1 MSANIRNM
9 KLKSRMSLSYVMII
23 GICMIASI
31 AALFMLNKIGDN
43 LSSFYTNNY
52 TVTVNVW
59 RAKREMQAARADILH
74 AILEPDADETR
85 ESLEE
90 AKDSLANM
98 RAAFP
103 VIRESFKGDI
113 ALVDQVDSLLQRA
126 IVYRD
131 QVFELIEAGKQDD
144 AYQVM
149 KSDYISLLDQMAD
162 ALQKIADTAGQ
173 NAQLMV
179 EEGKEAQKS
188 AALVILAIMA
198 LSIVSA
204 IWLGVYISNG
214 IRRPVNEIQDASQ
227 KLAKGELDNAS
238 VAYTSKDELGKMSDS
253 IRDLIDYQKTIIED
267 ISRILGSMAE
277 GDFRVK
283 SAVKEYYRGQ
293 YYRVLTSMRG
303 LRDKL
308 SSILLQ
314 ISQSAQLVAD
324 GSEQISSRAQ
334 ALALGA
340 SEQASSVEELATAVN
355 NISKHVKATEE
366 NAVDARAQTNQ
377 AGTRVTMSNRQMQ
390 EMIEAMKGISEKSN
404 QIGEII
410 KTIEDIAFQTNI
422 LALNASVEAAR
433 AGEAGVGFGV
443 VAKEIRSLADR
454 TSVSSKNTSALI
466 QETMEAVEKGDKAA
480 HATADS
486 LSDVAEMTKQVVM
499 AVDKIASASEY
510 QSDSISQITAEVDQ
524 ISDVVQNNSATSE
537 ELAAASE
544 ELSTQAQVLE
554 SLISQFQLHE

>member
-149 KSDYISLLDQMAD
+149 KSDYIPLLDQMAD

-214 IRRPVNEIQDASQ
+214 IRRPVNEIQDAAQ

-283 SAVKEYYRGQ
+283 SGVKEYYRGQ

-422 LALNASVEAAR
+422 LALNASVE
-433 AGEAGVGFGV
+433 EAGVGFGV

>member
-1 MSANIRNM
+1 
-9 KLKSRMSLSYVMII
+9 
-23 GICMIASI
+23 
-31 AALFMLNKIGDN
+31 
-43 LSSFYTNNY
+43 
-52 TVTVNVW
+52 
-59 RAKREMQAARADILH
+59 
-74 AILEPDADETR
+74 
-85 ESLEE
+85 
-90 AKDSLANM
+90 M

-149 KSDYISLLDQMAD
+149 KSDYIPLLDQMAD

-214 IRRPVNEIQDASQ
+214 IRRPVNEIQDAAQ

-283 SAVKEYYRGQ
+283 SGVKEYYRGQ

-324 GSEQISSRAQ
+324 GSEQISSRARH
-334 ALALGA
+334 LHW
-340 SEQASSVEELATAVN
+340 E
-355 NISKHVKATEE
+355 
-366 NAVDARAQTNQ
+366 
-377 AGTRVTMSNRQMQ
+377 RQSRQ
-390 EMIEAMKGISEKSN
+390 
-404 QIGEII
+404 
-410 KTIEDIAFQTNI
+410 
-422 LALNASVEAAR
+422 VR
-433 AGEAGVGFGV
+433 W
-443 VAKEIRSLADR
+443 
-454 TSVSSKNTSALI
+454 KNWQRL
-466 QETMEAVEKGDKAA
+466 
-480 HATADS
+480 
-486 LSDVAEMTKQVVM
+486 
-499 AVDKIASASEY
+499 
-510 QSDSISQITAEVDQ
+510 
-524 ISDVVQNNSATSE
+524 
-537 ELAAASE
+537 
-544 ELSTQAQVLE
+544 
-554 SLISQFQLHE
+554 

>member
-1 MSANIRNM
+1 MT
-9 KLKSRMSLSYVMII
+9 Y
-23 GICMIASI
+23 
-31 AALFMLNKIGDN
+31 
-43 LSSFYTNNY
+43 
-52 TVTVNVW
+52 
-59 RAKREMQAARADILH
+59 
-74 AILEPDADETR
+74 
-85 ESLEE
+85 
-90 AKDSLANM
+90 
-98 RAAFP
+98 
-103 VIRESFKGDI
+103 
-113 ALVDQVDSLLQRA
+113 
-126 IVYRD
+126 
-131 QVFELIEAGKQDD
+131 
-144 AYQVM
+144 
-149 KSDYISLLDQMAD
+149 
-162 ALQKIADTAGQ
+162 
-173 NAQLMV
+173 
-179 EEGKEAQKS
+179 
-188 AALVILAIMA
+188 
-198 LSIVSA
+198 
-204 IWLGVYISNG
+204 
-214 IRRPVNEIQDASQ
+214 
-227 KLAKGELDNAS
+227 
-238 VAYTSKDELGKMSDS
+238 S

-277 GDFRVK
+277 GDFRGK

-433 AGEAGVGFGV
+433 AG
-443 VAKEIRSLADR
+443 
-454 TSVSSKNTSALI
+454 
-466 QETMEAVEKGDKAA
+466 
-480 HATADS
+480 
-486 LSDVAEMTKQVVM
+486 
-499 AVDKIASASEY
+499 
-510 QSDSISQITAEVDQ
+510 
-524 ISDVVQNNSATSE
+524 
-537 ELAAASE
+537 
-544 ELSTQAQVLE
+544 
-554 SLISQFQLHE
+554 

>member
-1 MSANIRNM
+1 MQNGRHVTGLVKTAVKLSLPEGIMSANIRNM

-144 AYQVM
+144 AYQ
-149 KSDYISLLDQMAD
+149 DYISLLDQMAD

-214 IRRPVNEIQDASQ
+214 IRRPVNEIQDAAQ

-377 AGTRVTMSNRQMQ
+377 AGTRVTMSNR
-390 EMIEAMKGISEKSN
+390 
-404 QIGEII
+404 
-410 KTIEDIAFQTNI
+410 
-422 LALNASVEAAR
+422 
-433 AGEAGVGFGV
+433 
-443 VAKEIRSLADR
+443 
-454 TSVSSKNTSALI
+454 
-466 QETMEAVEKGDKAA
+466 
-480 HATADS
+480 
-486 LSDVAEMTKQVVM
+486 
-499 AVDKIASASEY
+499 
-510 QSDSISQITAEVDQ
+510 
-524 ISDVVQNNSATSE
+524 
-537 ELAAASE
+537 
-544 ELSTQAQVLE
+544 
-554 SLISQFQLHE
+554 